1 MQTINKYNSSYP
13 LVYYIVGNIYSFYG
27 KKNKKGIL
35 ATKTQIEKYANI
47 LDGLEDKSKSTAI
60 KPVEKDNN
68 QPNILNRFYAV
79 VVDKVENEQDSYIV
93 VMFRNTFQNRVE
105 YYTKKYAVDYGCDTD
120 DKDLMPILTSLNFA
134 PNINKVGKI
143 TLVNNINKV
152 GKITQVREHNTQS
165 AGVGQITKV
174 REEKGCKEKDNE
186 VFTNES
192 KDVGRITLVRK

>member
-27 KKNKKGIL
+27 KKNKKCIL
-35 ATKTQIEKYANI
+35 ATKKQIEKYANI

-143 TLVNNINKV
+143 T
-152 GKITQVREHNTQS
+152 QVREHNTQS

>member
-13 LVYYIVGNIYSFYG
+13 LAYYTVGNIYSFYG
-27 KKNKKGIL
+27 KKIKKGIL

-47 LDGLEDKSKSTAI
+47 LDGLEDKSKGTAI
-60 KPVEKDNN
+60 KPVEKDNS

-79 VVDKVENEQDSYIV
+79 VVDKVENEQNSYIV

-105 YYTKKYAVDYGCDTD
+105 YYTKKYTVDYGCDTD
-120 DKDLMPILTSLNFA
+120 DEDLMPILTSLNFA
-134 PNINKVGKI
+134 PNTNKVGKI
-143 TLVNNINKV
+143 TLANNTNKV
-152 GKITQVREHNTQS
+152 GKTTQVSEHNTQS

-174 REEKGCKEKDNE
+174 RKEKDNE

-192 KDVGRITLVRK
+192 KEVGRITLVRK